1 MTENRYTRTTHWY
14 LLRTKYN
21 QESKAAKELQQQG
34 IDVFLPIHKVE
45 KIIKSKK
52 TIKKEPLFSRYIFV
66 QLDFEKI
73 NWTSIRSTR
82 GVSNYVEFGR
92 GPAIVAQ
99 AIIEE
104 LEKIDSLAPKPYYKI
119 GQKLRIRSGALK
131 GLKAIYDAP
140 DGTSRSYL
148 LLTFMQQNQR
158 VSIDNQR
165 LKKL

>member
-1 MTENRYTRTTHWY
+1 MEFNFMNKVIASLLIFILVVGCASSGNVSLDEATEDN
-14 LLRTKYN
+14 
-21 QESKAAKELQQQG
+21 
-34 IDVFLPIHKVE
+34 
-45 KIIKSKK
+45 
-52 TIKKEPLFSRYIFV
+52 
-66 QLDFEKI
+66 
-73 NWTSIRSTR
+73 
-82 GVSNYVEFGR
+82 
-92 GPAIVAQ
+92 VAQ